1 MLHYAETARSSTI
14 VPLVPQSQCP
24 QGTTHYVSAVSSY
37 VIGPIDPAYLL
48 TMQAHLSTG
57 EEYTLLIPAQVP
69 RSILD
74 DPAFRDGYEYN
85 YLSEEEKGEEE
96 GWTSLVTRLVNHI
109 YSSLTDTRLY
119 RDLDT
124 GKVVSDFLP

>member
-14 VPLVPQSQCP
+14 VPFVPQSQCP
-24 QGTTHYVSAVSSY
+24 QGMTHHVSAVSSY

-48 TMQAHLSTG
+48 TMQVHLSNG

-85 YLSEEEKGEEE
+85 YLSEEEGDKEEE
-96 GWTSLVTRLVNHI
+96 WTTMVTRMVNHI
-109 YSSLTDTRLY
+109 ARA
-119 RDLDT
+119 
-124 GKVVSDFLP
+124 

>member
-48 TMQAHLSTG
+48 TMQAHLPTG

-69 RSILD
+69 RSVLD

-85 YLSEEEKGEEE
+85 YLSEEERDRSEEH
-96 GWTSLVTRLVNHI
+96 TSELQSHLNLVCRL
-109 YSSLTDTRLY
+109 LLE
-119 RDLDT
+119 
-124 GKVVSDFLP
+124 K